1 MKRVGAI
8 AIAGVVLSGC
18 MAGEI
23 SPGDDGDRTE
33 AEIKAI
39 PQLPHKR
46 VCDDPV
52 DGFAA
57 CHARIRT
64 DAYGAMAL
72 TATQIGEC
80 FAGEGVDAAHVNTV
94 LGRLGGPVTP
104 RS

>member
-8 AIAGVVLSGC
+8 AIAGVMMAGC

-23 SPGDDGDRTE
+23 TPGDGSGDRTE

-46 VCDDPV
+46 VCDEPA

-64 DAYGAMAL
+64 DAYGAMAV
-72 TATQIGEC
+72 TSTPSG
-80 FAGEGVDAAHVNTV
+80 
-94 LGRLGGPVTP
+94 LGPSQLQ
-104 RS
+104 SAY